1 MAVIIIGQ
9 FKDTHQTHFIDK
21 NNTDDS
27 LRRTRV
33 EKYATQFK
41 SRKLASDFLDEMKI
55 DNVRFNECIYSFKK
69 IQ

>member
-9 FKDTHQTHFIDK
+9 FKDTHQTHFINK

-33 EKYATQFK
+33 ERYATQFK
-41 SRKLASDFLDEMKI
+41 TRELASAFLDKMKI
-55 DNVRFNECIYSFKK
+55 NNKRFDECIYSFKD
-69 IQ
+69 IR